1 MESKLT
7 DFYKILQRENLDGI
21 FLVSAPN
28 IRYLSGYTGVDSYA
42 VISPEGN
49 VFITDY
55 RYIEQAQ
62 KECKG
67 YDVLLHHSPDRK
79 MTDILRDYCYGKGIK
94 RLAFEK
100 KYVSFELY
108 ETLQEKIGDTAEL
121 IPAARLVEE
130 LRAVK
135 DSREQ
140 GYLKRACA
148 ITDRTFEGIL
158 GIIEPGMTEKEIA
171 LEIQYLLGISG
182 ADDRAFDII
191 VAAGKNGSLPHAIP
205 SECSVQEGDLITMD
219 FGALYKGFH
228 ADMTRTIV
236 IGRPS
241 EKQRDVYNTVKKAQ
255 GAALAE
261 VKAGVSVKSLDG
273 ISTDIIAAAGY
284 EEHMGRG
291 LGHGIGL
298 MIHEEPFVSSNRD
311 SVLEAGNV
319 ITIEPGIYIP
329 GWGGVRIE
337 DSVIVKEDGYEVITN
352 STKELVIL

>member
-1 MESKLT
+1 MEARLEKFYSILKREKL
-7 DFYKILQRENLDGI
+7 NGI

-28 IRYLSGYTGVDSYA
+28 IRYLSGYTGADSYA
-42 VISPEGN
+42 VVSPKGN
-49 VFITDY
+49 AFITDY

-67 YDVLLHHSPDRK
+67 YDVILHQAPDRK
-79 MTDILRDYCYGKGIK
+79 MTDVTRDYCYKKGIK
-94 RLAFEK
+94 RLGFEK

-108 ETLQEKIGDTAEL
+108 ETLKDKFKDLEL
-121 IPAARLVEE
+121 VPVSGLVEE

-135 DSREQ
+135 DDCEQ
-140 GYLKRACA
+140 DCLRKACA
-148 ITDRTFEGIL
+148 ITDEVFKKTLDFIK
-158 GIIEPGMTEKEIA
+158 PGMTEREIA
-171 LEIQYLLGISG
+171 LEMQYLLCKSG
-182 ADDRAFDII
+182 AEDSSFDII

-205 SECSVQEGDLITMD
+205 SDYNIRRGDLITMD

-236 IGRPS
+236 LGNPS
-241 EKQRDVYNTVKKAQ
+241 EKQRDVYGTVKRAQ
-255 GAALAE
+255 ETALAE
-261 VKAGVSVKSLDG
+261 VKAGVNVKTLDE
-273 ISTDIIAAAGY
+273 ISTDIITTAGY
-284 EEHMGRG
+284 GEYMGRG

-311 SVLEAGNV
+311 SLLEAGNV

-337 DSVIVKEDGYEVITN
+337 DSVIVNKDGYEVITN
-352 STKELVIL
+352 SPKELIIL